1 MSPGAKH
8 KELMAARPAPRR
20 HPAAE
25 FPLTFQFR
33 ANSKVVYPRAAV
45 RLQPDGKWLLQVWVA
60 PEVVRNDPKP
70 LTHDTRLAAF
80 VAGQREVHALRT
92 QRHPAGQ
99 LWLRGI
105 AKDHARELVL

>member
-8 KELMAARPAPRR
+8 KELLATHHARPLR
-20 HPAAE
+20 HPASE

-33 ANSKVVYPRAAV
+33 LNAKALYPRAAI

-60 PEVVRNDPKP
+60 PETMRVDPRP
-70 LTHDTRLAAF
+70 LTHATRLGAF
-80 VAGQREVHALRT
+80 LDGQRQVHAARA
-92 QRHPAGQ
+92 RIHPAGQ

-105 AKDHARELVL
+105 AKEATA